1 MKIAKII
8 LSIVTMLFA
17 LLGLLKVI
25 SFDIANP
32 IMFLALATLL
42 VLRSIEYKKSRE
54 NSSFILTVITA
65 VFLYVVVIY
74 NVFYSIIDIRIHE
87 ITHLIFMKI
96 FSKEKINISIKF
108 PTISVGSNAKYSKK
122 QFSIIALAPVII
134 LGIILILLILFSSK
148 DYTFLWSILL
158 TLNFAG
164 SGEDFLQFLKISKYP
179 TNTYFQD
186 TSNETIVFQ

>member
-32 IMFLALATLL
+32 IMLMFLALATLL
-42 VLRSIEYKKSRE
+42 VLRGIEYKKSRE

-74 NVFYSIIDIRIHE
+74 NVF
-87 ITHLIFMKI
+87 
-96 FSKEKINISIKF
+96 
-108 PTISVGSNAKYSKK
+108 
-122 QFSIIALAPVII
+122 IA
-134 LGIILILLILFSSK
+134 
-148 DYTFLWSILL
+148 
-158 TLNFAG
+158 
-164 SGEDFLQFLKISKYP
+164 
-179 TNTYFQD
+179 
-186 TSNETIVFQ
+186 

>member
-42 VLRSIEYKKSRE
+42 VLRSRE

-74 NVFYSIIDIRIHE
+74 NVF
-87 ITHLIFMKI
+87 
-96 FSKEKINISIKF
+96 
-108 PTISVGSNAKYSKK
+108 
-122 QFSIIALAPVII
+122 IA
-134 LGIILILLILFSSK
+134 
-148 DYTFLWSILL
+148 
-158 TLNFAG
+158 
-164 SGEDFLQFLKISKYP
+164 
-179 TNTYFQD
+179 
-186 TSNETIVFQ
+186 

>member
-32 IMFLALATLL
+32 IMFLTLATLL

-74 NVFYSIIDIRIHE
+74 NVF
-87 ITHLIFMKI
+87 
-96 FSKEKINISIKF
+96 
-108 PTISVGSNAKYSKK
+108 
-122 QFSIIALAPVII
+122 IA
-134 LGIILILLILFSSK
+134 
-148 DYTFLWSILL
+148 Y
-158 TLNFAG
+158 
-164 SGEDFLQFLKISKYP
+164 
-179 TNTYFQD
+179 
-186 TSNETIVFQ
+186 

>member
-42 VLRSIEYKKSRE
+42 V
-54 NSSFILTVITA
+54 FVITA

-74 NVFYSIIDIRIHE
+74 NVF
-87 ITHLIFMKI
+87 
-96 FSKEKINISIKF
+96 
-108 PTISVGSNAKYSKK
+108 
-122 QFSIIALAPVII
+122 IA
-134 LGIILILLILFSSK
+134 
-148 DYTFLWSILL
+148 
-158 TLNFAG
+158 
-164 SGEDFLQFLKISKYP
+164 
-179 TNTYFQD
+179 
-186 TSNETIVFQ
+186 